1 MTQEVPEAP
10 MRGLL
15 LAYLPLDRC
24 LVGTLSEMCSEGK
37 KLVLYWADEGQVFI
51 QFSENLK

>member
-24 LVGTLSEMCSEGK
+24 LVGTLSEMCSEGE
-37 KLVLYWADEGQVFI
+37 KLVLSWADEGQVFI